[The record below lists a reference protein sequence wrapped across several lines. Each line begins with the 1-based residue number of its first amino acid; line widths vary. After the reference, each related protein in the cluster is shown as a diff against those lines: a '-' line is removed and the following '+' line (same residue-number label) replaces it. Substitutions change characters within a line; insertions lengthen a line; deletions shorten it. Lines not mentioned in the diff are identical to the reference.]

1 MRINKLART
10 AHTAKTALAGCL
22 LASSAGGAL
31 MSGGM
36 WVTGGALAPL
46 VALRAQEVSPEPLSA
61 FPQSLLAIR
70 TAAGKVINFKIW
82 TADTPRREQQ
92 GLMFIRELDPH
103 AGMLFVF
110 PENRRVSMW
119 MKNTY
124 IPLDLLFMN
133 AHGRIEYIAANATP
147 LSLNIIGP
155 PGPEFA
161 VLELNGGAAQ
171 RFGIAVGDLV
181 LHSSFH

>member
-1 MRINKLART
+1 MQTSKLARKART
-10 AHTAKTALAGCL
+10 AQTALAGW
-22 LASSAGGAL
+22 LATSSASGAL
-31 MSGGM
+31 VAGGM
-36 WVTGGALAPL
+36 WVTGAALAPV
-46 VALRAQEVSPEPLSA
+46 VALHAQEAAPEPLSA

-70 TAAGKVINFKIW
+70 TTDGKVVNFKVW

-110 PENRRVSMW
+110 PENRRVTMW

-133 AHGRIEYIAANATP
+133 AQGKIEYIAANATP
-147 LSLNIIGP
+147 LSLDIIGP

-161 VLELNGGAAQ
+161 VLELNGGAAE

-181 LHSSFH
+181 LHSSFR